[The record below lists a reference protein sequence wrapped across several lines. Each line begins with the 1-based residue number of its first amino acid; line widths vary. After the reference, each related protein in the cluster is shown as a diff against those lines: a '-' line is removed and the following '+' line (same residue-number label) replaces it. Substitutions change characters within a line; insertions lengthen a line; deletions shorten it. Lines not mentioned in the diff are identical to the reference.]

1 MAPSGKSTGVGAWD
15 LLLVPLLPLT
25 SYVTS
30 DKSFLPSFCKTV
42 GRFFPAFVFICL
54 LFECLGRV
62 KKCFEVYQ
70 NNHQYQLVEGD
81 VPGSPWQD
89 GEKTEFQPQ
98 TSFSLNVDSILTGC
112 VALGK
117 LLNPFPVF

>member
-1 MAPSGKSTGVGAWD
+1 MAPSGKSTGVGAGD

-30 DKSFLPSFCKTV
+30 DESFLSSCLQNCGP
-42 GRFFPAFVFICL
+42 FFPAFVFICL
-54 LFECLGRV
+54 LFECLGRM

-70 NNHQYQLVEGD
+70 NHHQYQLVKGD

-89 GEKTEFQPQ
+89 GEKTMN
-98 TSFSLNVDSILTGC
+98 FSLRQVS
-112 VALGK
+112 A
-117 LLNPFPVF
+117 